1 MRTLLMG
8 PPGAGKGTQA
18 VLLSKALAAPHISTG
33 DMFRKAVEEGTALGL
48 EAQGFMDAGQ
58 LVPDEV
64 TVGIVRERLMEPD
77 CLKGFLLDGFPRT
90 IPQAE
95 ALDRILESVQAPL
108 DIVLNIAAGREELMA
123 RITGRRM
130 CHVCGASFHVLFNPP
145 AKEGVCDQCGGE
157 LYQRDD
163 DGAETVGKRL
173 DVYER
178 QTRPLLD
185 WYAKQGLVADIDGN
199 QSVEDV
205 AGEIMNAIHGRRS

>member
-1 MRTLLMG
+1 MG

-18 VLLSKALAAPHISTG
+18 VFLSRELSVPHISTG
-33 DMFRKAVEEGTALGL
+33 DMFRKAAGEGTALGL
-48 EAQGFMDAGQ
+48 EARRFMDAGQ

-64 TVGIVRERLMEPD
+64 TVGIVRERLTEPD
-77 CLKGFLLDGFPRT
+77 CLRGFLLDGFPRT

-95 ALDRILESVQAPL
+95 ALDGILAGVQAPL
-108 DIVLNIAAGREELMA
+108 DIVLNIAAGREDLMA

-130 CHVCGASFHVLFNPP
+130 CRECGASFHVLFNPP
-145 AKEGVCDQCGGE
+145 GKEGVCDRCGGE

-163 DGAETVGKRL
+163 DGAETVSKRL

-185 WYAKQGLVADIDGN
+185 WYAKQGLTVDIDGN

-205 AGEIMNAIHGRRS
+205 AKEIMNAIHGRRS